1 MDKTW
6 DFISN
11 KMTSIRSGLLRFQDK
26 QGKNSYEIKNIQPF
40 HPCSIYFVLREPA
53 ESKKLI
59 NHSAS
64 LTQKTENGYLY
75 VTGLISKTKQED
87 TFSMNVL
94 KAYWFLRKGKGKTSW
109 FEEICVYDQ
118 LPQVS

>member
-11 KMTSIRSGLLRFQDK
+11 KMTTIRSGLLRFQDK
-26 QGKNSYEIKNIQPF
+26 QGKSSYEIKNIKPF
-40 HPCSIYFVLREPA
+40 YPCSIYFVIPEHTK
-53 ESKKLI
+53 SKKLI

-94 KAYWFLRKGKGKTSW
+94 KAYWFMRKGKGKTSW
-109 FEEICVYDQ
+109 LEEICVYDQ
-118 LPQVS
+118 LQRVG